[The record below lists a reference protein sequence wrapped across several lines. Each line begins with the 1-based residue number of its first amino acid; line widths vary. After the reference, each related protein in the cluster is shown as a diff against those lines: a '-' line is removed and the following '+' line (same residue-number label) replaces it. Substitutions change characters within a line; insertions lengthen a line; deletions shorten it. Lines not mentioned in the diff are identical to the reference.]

1 MKKLLSLIM
10 VMLLFIVI
18 VNVDNVVA
26 MEQDEDFVAEQYV
39 ESLKGVNENWQD
51 ITSMEKVNLFGENEN
66 R

>member
-39 ESLKGVNENWQD
+39 ESLKVIVKLTASVSPN
-51 ITSMEKVNLFGENEN
+51 
-66 R
+66 